1 MMRPCRGR
9 GEASHAGIVA
19 GLGLAVAVALTL
31 ALALAGCHLD
41 DVAGAPE
48 APRVISLSASP
59 DSVLLPAVAS
69 TFDLTVTALLSDS
82 STADVTAAAGT
93 FYASDD
99 PAVAGASSGEVRA
112 AGEGSARVIVEREG
126 VADTVLVAVDESAA
140 VPLDTVRATPDT
152 LLLGPGGS
160 APIAGLAVWANGA
173 RLEATGLPFGYA
185 TTDAAVV
192 TVSINGIAGAAA
204 PGTAAIRLSFRSVLV
219 EIPVTVAAPIPT
231 ISFSTDIQPVLQ
243 SQCTFSGCHPG
254 VGPAQRDLRLNTY
267 AQLLAGGSGGPVVT
281 PGNGAE
287 SRIIRA
293 LRGTLPLTRQMPL
306 GRPPLGDASI
316 QTIETWI
323 DEGALD
329 N

>member
-1 MMRPCRGR
+1 MTRRRRGR
-9 GEASHAGIVA
+9 GEALRPTIVLAG
-19 GLGLAVAVALTL
+19 L

-41 DVAGAPE
+41 DVAGVPE

-59 DSVLLPAVAS
+59 DSVLLPAIAS
-69 TFDLTVTALLSDS
+69 TFGLTVIALLSDS

-93 FYASDD
+93 FYASND
-99 PAVAGASSGEVRA
+99 PAVAGASAGVVRA

-126 VADTVLVAVDESAA
+126 VADTVLVTVDESAPVA
-140 VPLDTVRATPDT
+140 LDTVRAAPDT
-152 LLLGPGGS
+152 LLLGPGET
-160 APIAGLAVWANGA
+160 APIAGIAVWANGA

-185 TTDAAVV
+185 TSDPTVV
-192 TVSINGIAGAAA
+192 TVSINGVASGEATGEA
-204 PGTAAIRLSFRSVLV
+204 TVQLSFRSVLV
-219 EIPVTVAAPIPT
+219 QIPVTVTPPIPT
-231 ISFSTDIQPVLQ
+231 ISFSADVRPVLQ
-243 SQCTFSGCHPG
+243 AQCTFSGCHPG

-267 AQLLAGGSGGPVVT
+267 AQLLAGGTNGPVVT

-306 GRPPLGDASI
+306 GSPPLADASI
-316 QTIETWI
+316 ETIETWI